1 MELSGKV
8 KVIGAEQGI
17 SATYKKR
24 ELVISTDEQYPQ
36 HISIEFPQGGCNSEL
51 DKLQIGQLIK
61 VGINIGGREWK
72 NPMGETVY
80 FNSIKGWK
88 IS

>member
-8 KVIGAEQGI
+8 KVIGAEKQI
-17 SATYKKR
+17 SATYTKR
-24 ELVISTDEQYPQ
+24 DLVISTDEQNSQ
-36 HISIEFPQGGCNSEL
+36 HISIEFPQGKCNSEL
-51 DKLQIGQLIK
+51 DNLQIGQLIK